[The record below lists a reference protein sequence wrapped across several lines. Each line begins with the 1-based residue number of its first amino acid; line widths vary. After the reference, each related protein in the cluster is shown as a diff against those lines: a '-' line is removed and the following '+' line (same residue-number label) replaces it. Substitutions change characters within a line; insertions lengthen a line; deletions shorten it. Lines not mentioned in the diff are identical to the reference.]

1 MNKSNVFFGVDPGS
15 NLCGFGAIQVQNN
28 TVRWLDS
35 GVISTRGAKCLAQK
49 LECIYDG
56 LVEKIYRYS
65 PGCVCVEEA
74 FYAKNVHTTLVLG
87 HARGAVL
94 LAAQKTGARIL
105 EYSPRE
111 IKKTVVGNGN
121 ATKDQVGYMIKML
134 LSPPPDRQQ
143 VDACDALAAAL
154 CGYYTHRTAHV
165 FAARI

>member
-1 MNKSNVFFGVDPGS
+1 MNKSRVFFGVDPGS
-15 NLCGFGAIQVQNN
+15 NLCGFGAILVQQN
-28 TVRWLDS
+28 TVCWLDS
-35 GVISTRGAKCLAQK
+35 GVISTRGAKTLAQK

-56 LVEKIYRYS
+56 LLEKIILYK

-74 FYAKNVHTTLVLG
+74 FYAKNVHTTLILG

-94 LAAQKTGARIL
+94 LAAQKTGAQIL

-121 ATKDQVGYMIKML
+121 ATKDQVGYMIKSL
-134 LSPPPDRQQ
+134 LSPPSDKQQ

-154 CGYYTHRTAHV
+154 CGFYTHRSAHL
-165 FAARI
+165 FATNK